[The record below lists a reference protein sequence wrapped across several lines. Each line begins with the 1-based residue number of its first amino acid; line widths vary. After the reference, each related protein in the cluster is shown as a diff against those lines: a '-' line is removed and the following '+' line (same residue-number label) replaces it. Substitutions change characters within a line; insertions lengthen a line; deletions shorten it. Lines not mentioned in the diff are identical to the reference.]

1 MKKIFGAVAVAM
13 AVLSMSVT
21 TMSVAFAHEGHDHG
35 TSENSVKGTVES
47 LTGNKLTLKGT
58 DGKSVNVH
66 VDEQTKYEN
75 GHAAGSL
82 ADLVAGTRVVVHGD
96 RMGDGTVHATTIR
109 YAKAATKREHEH
121 HKH

>member
-1 MKKIFGAVAVAM
+1 MMKILRVVAVGV

-21 TMSVAFAHEGHDHG
+21 TTSVTFAHEGHDHG
-35 TSENSVKGTVES
+35 SSENSVKGTVES

-58 DGKSVNVH
+58 DGQSVNVH

-75 GHAAGSL
+75 GHAAGSP

-96 RMGDGTVHATTIR
+96 RMGDGTVHAATIR
-109 YAKAATKREHEH
+109 YVKAATKHEHEH